1 MALSQLHP
9 VAEGGRDGGSM
20 DNRDRHPLRRP
31 TRARIFTAAAA
42 LSLLAPLAACGS
54 SNGGGVPT
62 LNFYSFPVEKQQ
74 TVIDNC
80 NKAANGRY
88 NIAYQVLPRGA
99 DDQRVQMVRRLAA
112 KDPAMDIL
120 ALDVTWTQEFA
131 SAKWIREWTGA
142 DRSEITDGT
151 LPGPL
156 ASATYNGKLYA
167 APNNTNVQLLWYRKD
182 LVASPPKTWDE
193 MIDMSLQLKQQGKPF
208 KVLTMGAQYEGLVV
222 LFNNLVAS
230 AGGKI
235 VSDDGT
241 TAVVDAGAVKALQ
254 VMQHFATAGV
264 TDASFTN
271 AIEDDVRLAF
281 QSGGGAFQ
289 LNWPYVYSSMQADAP
304 DLAKNVAWARY
315 PAIDAST
322 PSRVTIGGSNMAVSR
337 YSKYPKQAFEAV
349 KCLRNAENQKY
360 LAINA
365 GQPPTIEKVYD
376 DPDMLKAY
384 PMKDAILDELKDA
397 SNRPLTPAY
406 QNVSTVMSATL
417 SPPASINPE
426 TTAKSLKKSIQQGL
440 DSKGVLP

>member
-1 MALSQLHP
+1 MGNS
-9 VAEGGRDGGSM
+9 
-20 DNRDRHPLRRP
+20 DRHRLRRP
-31 TRARIFTAAAA
+31 TRARIFAAAA
-42 LSLLAPLAACGS
+42 AVSLLAPLAACGS

-74 TVIDNC
+74 QVIDNC
-80 NKAANGRY
+80 NKAANGQY
-88 NIAYQVLPRGA
+88 KIAYQVLPRGA

-112 KDPAMDIL
+112 HDTAMDIL

-131 SAKWIREWTGA
+131 SANWIREWTGS
-142 DRSEITDGT
+142 DRSDIENGT

-156 ASATYNGKLYA
+156 ASATYNGTLYA

-182 LVASPPKTWDE
+182 LVPDPPKTWDD
-193 MIDMSLQLKQQGKPF
+193 MIRMSLQLKQQGKPYQ
-208 KVLTMGAQYEGLVV
+208 VLTMGAQYEGLVV

-230 AGGKI
+230 AGGTI
-235 VSDDGT
+235 VSPDGK
-241 TAVVDAGAVKALQ
+241 TAVMDAGTVKALQ

-264 TDASFTN
+264 TSPSFTN
-271 AIEDDVRLAF
+271 SIEDDARLAF
-281 QSGGGAFQ
+281 QAGGGAFQ

-304 DLAKNVAWARY
+304 ALAKNVAWARY
-315 PAIDAST
+315 PSIDPGT
-322 PSRVTIGGSNMAVSR
+322 PSRVTIGGSNMAVSK
-337 YSKYPKQAFEAV
+337 YTKYPKQAFEAV
-349 KCLRNAENQKY
+349 KCLRNADSQKF

-365 GQPPTIEKVYD
+365 GQPPTLEKVYD

-384 PMKDAILDELKDA
+384 PMKDAIFDELKDA

-417 SPPASINPE
+417 SPPGSINPDK
-426 TTAKSLKKSIQQGL
+426 TAKSLKKSIQAGL